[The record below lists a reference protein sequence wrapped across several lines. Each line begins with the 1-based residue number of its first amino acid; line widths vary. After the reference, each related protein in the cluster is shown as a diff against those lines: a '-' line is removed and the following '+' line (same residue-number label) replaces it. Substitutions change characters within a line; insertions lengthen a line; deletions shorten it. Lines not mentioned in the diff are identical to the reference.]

1 MSEPDE
7 ALLWA
12 KKQLDQHAVEDFAAK
27 AHRIGYRQGQAAPA
41 ERIKA
46 LEEALLGL
54 ASASVERIGALEE
67 MLLAVIEDYDWVKVR
82 HRPNWEILDN
92 AINAARDMLKGSK
105 R

>member
-1 MSEPDE
+1 MSESDE

-27 AHRIGYRQGQAAPA
+27 AHRIGYRQGQ
-41 ERIKA
+41 
-46 LEEALLGL
+46 
-54 ASASVERIGALEE
+54 SASVERIGALEE

-82 HRPNWEILDN
+82 HRPDWEILDN
-92 AINAARDMLKGSK
+92 AINAARDMLKGNK